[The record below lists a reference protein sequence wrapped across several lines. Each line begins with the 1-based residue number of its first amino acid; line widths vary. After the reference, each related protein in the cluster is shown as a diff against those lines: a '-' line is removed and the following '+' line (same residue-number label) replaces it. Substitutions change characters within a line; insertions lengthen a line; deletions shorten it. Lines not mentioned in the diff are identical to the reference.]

1 MRTEIAN
8 PLLSV
13 DESDKADVSSRNGS
27 VANTLLGML
36 EPETATRWLDECLVT
51 ECDISQISWVLTA
64 NTTAGI
70 PEPLLSRLRIER
82 VGGPGPE
89 HFDSVLESILRDAA
103 AELGVAPMLL
113 PPLEPE
119 VIGWLRAAFTGDA
132 RRSEERRVWK
142 ACVSTVRF
150 RCGPV
155 HTIKKQNI
163 N

>member
-89 HFDSVLESILRDAA
+89 HFDSVLESIRRDAA
-103 AELGVAPMLL
+103 AQLGVAPMLL
-113 PPLEPE
+113 PPLGPD
-119 VIGWLRAAFTGDA
+119 VNGWPRAALPGSVRGLPWAGPA
-132 RRSEERRVWK
+132 RP
-142 ACVSTVRF
+142 AHPP
-150 RCGPV
+150 G
-155 HTIKKQNI
+155 H
-163 N
+163 